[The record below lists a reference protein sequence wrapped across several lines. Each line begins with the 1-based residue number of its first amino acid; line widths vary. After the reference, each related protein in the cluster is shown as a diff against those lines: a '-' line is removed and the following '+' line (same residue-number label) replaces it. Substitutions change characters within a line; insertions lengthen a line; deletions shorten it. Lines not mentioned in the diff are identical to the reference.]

1 MASVFLTGLLLA
13 ISSAPAA
20 SSVPSMG
27 HETLPDTVGI
37 QWVISIED
45 SEARYRV
52 REQLAGFDL
61 PNDAVGATKE
71 LSGTLTLGPDESV
84 IPEESEFRIQLTS
97 LATDS
102 ERRDGYV
109 RRRTLEVEDHPEA
122 VLVPTGLVGLPSP
135 LPQAGEVTFQL
146 EGDLSLHGAT
156 HPTTWEVTAQ
166 FTANS
171 ITGLATTSFTFDT
184 FGIAVPQVARVL
196 SVDDNIRL
204 ELEFR
209 MVREG

>member
-1 MASVFLTGLLLA
+1 VVNVFLTALLLA
-13 ISSAPAA
+13 TTQAPA
-20 SSVPSMG
+20 
-27 HETLPDTVGI
+27 PDTTESR
-37 QWVISIED
+37 WVLSIEE

-71 LSGTLTLGPDESV
+71 LSGLLILSPEGLVRS
-84 IPEESEFRIQLTS
+84 EESEFRIQLGS
-97 LATDS
+97 LKTDS

-109 RRRTLEVEDHPEA
+109 QRRTLEVEDHPEA
-122 VLVPTGLVGLPSP
+122 LLVPRELVGLPNP
-135 LPQAGEVTFQL
+135 LPEEGEVTFQL
-146 EGDLSLHGAT
+146 VGDLSLHGET
-156 HPTTWEVTAQ
+156 QPTTWQVTAE

-204 ELEFR
+204 ELDFR

>member
-1 MASVFLTGLLLA
+1 MVNVFLTALLLA
-13 ISSAPAA
+13 TTQAPA
-20 SSVPSMG
+20 
-27 HETLPDTVGI
+27 PDTTESR
-37 QWVISIED
+37 WVLSIEE

-71 LSGTLTLGPDESV
+71 LSGLLTLSPEGLVRS
-84 IPEESEFRIQLTS
+84 EESEFRIQLGS
-97 LATDS
+97 LTTDS

-109 RRRTLEVEDHPEA
+109 QRRTLEVEDHPEA
-122 VLVPTGLVGLPSP
+122 LLVPREFVGLPNP
-135 LPQAGEVTFQL
+135 LPEEGEVTFQL
-146 EGDLSLHGAT
+146 VGDLSLHGET
-156 HPTTWEVTAQ
+156 QPTTWQVTAE

-204 ELEFR
+204 ELDFR

>member
-1 MASVFLTGLLLA
+1 VVNVFLTALLLA
-13 ISSAPAA
+13 TTQAPA
-20 SSVPSMG
+20 
-27 HETLPDTVGI
+27 PDTTESR
-37 QWVISIED
+37 WVLSIEE

-71 LSGTLTLGPDESV
+71 LSGLLTLSPEGLVRS
-84 IPEESEFRIQLTS
+84 EESEFRIQLGS
-97 LATDS
+97 LTTDS

-109 RRRTLEVEDHPEA
+109 QRRTLEVEDHPEA
-122 VLVPTGLVGLPSP
+122 LLVPRELVGLPNP
-135 LPQAGEVTFQL
+135 LPEEGEVTFQL
-146 EGDLSLHGAT
+146 VGDLSLHGET
-156 HPTTWEVTAQ
+156 QPTTWQVTAE

-204 ELEFR
+204 ELDFR

>member
-1 MASVFLTGLLLA
+1 MVNVFLTALLLA
-13 ISSAPAA
+13 TTQAPA
-20 SSVPSMG
+20 
-27 HETLPDTVGI
+27 PDTTESR
-37 QWVISIED
+37 WVLSIEE

-61 PNDAVGATKE
+61 PNDAVGVTKD
-71 LSGTLTLGPDESV
+71 LSGLLTLSPEGLVRS
-84 IPEESEFRIQLTS
+84 EESEFRIQLGS
-97 LATDS
+97 LTTDS

-109 RRRTLEVEDHPEA
+109 QRRTLEVEDHPEA
-122 VLVPTGLVGLPSP
+122 LLVPREFVGLPSP
-135 LPQAGEVTFQL
+135 LPEEGEVTFQL
-146 EGDLSLHGAT
+146 VGDLSLHGET
-156 HPTTWEVTAQ
+156 HPTTWQVTAQ

-196 SVDDNIRL
+196 SVADNIRL
-204 ELEFR
+204 ELDFR